1 MPSDLV
7 NSLPVPSSRRL
18 AVRLTPDALRQVR
31 GGHPWVYD
39 ASITS
44 VTEGGQ
50 AGDLAVVFD
59 DNRRFAAIGLY
70 DPNSPIRL
78 KILHVGRPVTIDTDW
93 WRTRIATALARRDPL
108 RDSGHTTGY
117 RCIHGE
123 NDGFGGL
130 VLDRYADSYVLKL
143 YSEAWFPHLRT
154 LVPLFAELLNP
165 RSVVLR
171 LSRRVASE
179 GTPIAEGTALI
190 GSVPAQ
196 RVRFLEHGLAF
207 EADVAEGQ
215 KTGHFLDQRDN
226 RALIGTMAKGTHVLD
241 VFSSSGGFTVHAAA
255 GGAASVHSIDM
266 SPASIQLA
274 RHHMSINSDRALV
287 KACRHETTIGDA
299 FDAMDDLVRKRQRF
313 GIVIIDPPSFAQRQS
328 SVAGGLQAYRRLT
341 ALGLSLVQ
349 PGGILLQASCSS
361 RITADRFFDAIV
373 TVANSRGDELEEIAQ
388 TGHALD
394 HPIGFT
400 EGAYLKA
407 MIARVNPG

>member
-1 MPSDLV
+1 MPSDV
-7 NSLPVPSSRRL
+7 VESLPAPSARRL

-39 ASITS
+39 ASVAS
-44 VTEGGQ
+44 VADGGQ
-50 AGDLAVVFD
+50 PGDLAVIFD
-59 DNRRFAAIGLY
+59 DSRRFAAIGLY
-70 DPNSPIRL
+70 DPNSPIRI
-78 KILHVGRPVTIDTDW
+78 KVLHTGKPVTIDSGW
-93 WRTRIATALARRDPL
+93 WRMRIAAALARRDSL
-108 RDSGHTTGY
+108 RTSGHTTGY

-130 VLDRYADSYVLKL
+130 VLDRYADDYVLKL
-143 YSEAWFPHLRT
+143 YSEAWFPYLGT
-154 LVPLFAELLNP
+154 LIPIFEELLEP
-165 RSVVLR
+165 RSLVLR
-171 LSRRVASE
+171 LSRRVAGA
-179 GTPIAEGTALI
+179 GTPLPEGTALI
-190 GSVPAQ
+190 GNVPSS
-196 RVRFLEHGLAF
+196 RVRFLEHDLIF
-207 EADVAEGQ
+207 EADIAEGQ

-226 RALIGTMAKGTHVLD
+226 RALIGTMANGAHVLD

-274 RHHMSINSDRALV
+274 RHHMTINASRPTVA
-287 KACRHETTIGDA
+287 ACRHETTIGDA

-313 GIVIIDPPSFAQRQS
+313 DIVIIDPPSFAQRQS

-341 ALGLSLVQ
+341 ALGLSLVR

-373 TVANSRGDELEEIAQ
+373 TVANSRGDELDEIAQ
-388 TGHALD
+388 TGHAID
-394 HPIGFT
+394 HPIGFP

-407 MIARVNPG
+407 MIARVNP

>member
-1 MPSDLV
+1 MPTDVLSQLPSV
-7 NSLPVPSSRRL
+7 NPRRL
-18 AVRLTPDALRQVR
+18 AARVTPDALRQIR

-44 VTEGGQ
+44 ITAGGQ
-50 AGDLAVVFD
+50 PGDVAVVFD
-59 DNRRFAAIGLY
+59 DNRRFAAIGLF

-78 KILHVGRPVTIDTDW
+78 KILHVGTPVTIDTDW
-93 WRTRIATALARRDPL
+93 WRTRIAAALARRNPL

-117 RCIHGE
+117 RGIHGE
-123 NDGFGGL
+123 NDGFPGL
-130 VLDRYADSYVLKL
+130 VVDRYADSYVLKL
-143 YSEAWFPHLRT
+143 YSEAWFPHLHT

-165 RSVVLR
+165 RSLVLR

-179 GTPIAEGTALI
+179 GTPLVEGTALI
-190 GSVPAQ
+190 GTVPTR
-196 RVRFLEHGLAF
+196 RVQFLEHGLTF
-207 EADVAEGQ
+207 EADLVEGQ

-226 RALIGTMAKGTHVLD
+226 RAVIGTMATGAHVLD

-274 RHHMSINSDRALV
+274 RHHMSINTSVPAV
-287 KACRHETTIGDA
+287 AACRHETTIGDA
-299 FDAMDDLVRKRQRF
+299 FDAMDALVRKRQRF
-313 GIVIIDPPSFAQRQS
+313 DIVIIDPPSFAQRQS
-328 SVAGGLQAYRRLT
+328 SVAGGLKAYRRLT

-361 RITADRFFDAIV
+361 RITADRFYDAIV
-373 TVANSRGDELEEIAQ
+373 GVAAGRGDVLDEVAL

-394 HPIGFT
+394 HPIGFP

-407 MIARVNPG
+407 MIARVNG

>member
-7 NSLPVPSSRRL
+7 RSLPAPNPRRL

-50 AGDLAVVFD
+50 PGDLAVIFD
-59 DNRRFAAIGLY
+59 HSRRFVAIGLY
-70 DPNSPIRL
+70 DPNSPIRI
-78 KILHVGRPVTIDTDW
+78 KVLHTGKPVTIDADW
-93 WRTRIATALARRDPL
+93 WRSRISAALARRIPL
-108 RDSGHTTGY
+108 RDAGHTTGY

-143 YSEAWFPHLRT
+143 YSEAWFAHLGT
-154 LVPLFAELLNP
+154 LIPLFEELLRP
-165 RSVVLR
+165 TALVLR
-171 LSRRVASE
+171 LSRRVAGE
-179 GTPIAEGTALI
+179 GTPLPEGSTLI
-190 GSVPAQ
+190 GKVPTG
-196 RVRFLEHGLAF
+196 RVPFREHGLTF
-207 EADVAEGQ
+207 EADLAEGQ

-226 RALIGTMAKGTHVLD
+226 RALIGTMAQGAHVLD

-274 RHHMSINSDRALV
+274 RHHMEINASVRPVA
-287 KACRHETTIGDA
+287 ACRHETTIGDA
-299 FDAMDDLVRKRQRF
+299 FDAMDALVRKRQKF

-328 SVAGGLQAYRRLT
+328 SVGGGLQAYRRLT

-361 RITADRFFDAIV
+361 RITADRFYDAIV
-373 TVANSRGDELEEIAQ
+373 GVATSRGDELDEVAL

-394 HPIGFT
+394 HPIGFP

-407 MIARVNPG
+407 MIARVNG